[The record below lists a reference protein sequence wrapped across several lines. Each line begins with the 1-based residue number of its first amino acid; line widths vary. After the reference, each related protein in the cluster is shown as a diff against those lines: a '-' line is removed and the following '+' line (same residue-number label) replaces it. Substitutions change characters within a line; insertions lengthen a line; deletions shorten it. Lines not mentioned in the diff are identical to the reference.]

1 MMLNNPEFDASKMSI
16 KHLSQSQKK
25 WEETYPDLVKDLAI
39 FNYDTGRIFSA
50 LFILM
55 CFKTLLN
62 KKKMLIQG
70 DAYNL
75 IKKER

>member
-1 MMLNNPEFDASKMSI
+1 M
-16 KHLSQSQKK
+16 
-25 WEETYPDLVKDLAI
+25 KDLAE

-55 CFKTLLN
+55 CARTILQ

-75 IKKER
+75 IQKERKLLEEREKAYRKAKI